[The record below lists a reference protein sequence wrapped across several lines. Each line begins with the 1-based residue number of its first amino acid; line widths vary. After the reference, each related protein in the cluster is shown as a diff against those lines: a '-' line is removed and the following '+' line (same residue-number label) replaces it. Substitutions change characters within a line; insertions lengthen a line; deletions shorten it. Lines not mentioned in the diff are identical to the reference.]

1 MRILVVLIAL
11 AIAGAGSYGLLFAW
25 PLDADAALERPAV
38 GDPMRGAY
46 LARASGCIGCH
57 TDLEGAGK
65 PLAGGH
71 ALDTPF
77 GTFYAPNITTD
88 PEFGI
93 GGWTQEAFAAAVRKG
108 VSPQGKPYYPV
119 FPYTFYASLSD
130 QDVADLWAA
139 FQTVA
144 PVPEPAA
151 ESELTFPFN
160 LRATLKLWRALYFE
174 DQQFTA
180 DSSQSNIWN
189 RGKYL
194 VEGPTH
200 CGACHTPRSFLGGR
214 DLGRRFFG
222 SEDLPGG
229 EKSPAITQQKLL
241 ENDWTERS
249 LAYALKTGLAPSG
262 DAFGGAMGEIVA
274 HSTSFLTEDDRNAI
288 AHFLMN
294 QASENR

>member
-1 MRILVVLIAL
+1 MRILVALAAL
-11 AIAGAGSYGLLFAW
+11 AITGAGGYGLLVAW
-25 PLDADAALERPAV
+25 PLDAGAALERTAV

-57 TDLEGAGK
+57 TDLEGGGK

-88 PEFGI
+88 PVFGI
-93 GGWTQEAFAAAVRKG
+93 GGWTQEAFVAAVRKG
-108 VSPQGKPYYPV
+108 ISPDGRPYYPV

-144 PVPEPAA
+144 PVPEPASK
-151 ESELTFPFN
+151 SELTFPFN
-160 LRATLKLWRALYFE
+160 LRPTLKIWRALYFE
-174 DQQFTA
+174 NKYFTV
-180 DSSQSNIWN
+180 DPSRPDIWN

-222 SEDLPGG
+222 SKDLPGG
-229 EKSPAITQQKLL
+229 EKSPPITQQKLR
-241 ENDWTERS
+241 ENGWTERS
-249 LAYALKTGLAPSG
+249 LAYSLKTGLTPSG

-288 AHFLMN
+288 ADFLM
-294 QASENR
+294 EPVGEPR